1 MMSRIEALRELY
13 AYTENIPVISA
24 CGATSREWASL
35 GRRPNHLYVVDT
47 MGLSPSIALGVSLAL
62 EETGS
67 KKCIAL
73 EGDGGVLMN
82 PNVLASA
89 AALQPSKWILIIL
102 DNECFASTGGQCSL
116 AAKINVGSVA
126 SGHGL
131 EVLTAD
137 NQADL
142 RKVIETALEAA
153 GPIVIHAKIAP
164 GNEKTEFINDDPAV
178 LAFQFS
184 EFIKQA

>member
-1 MMSRIEALRELY
+1 MSRIDALRVLY
-13 AYTENIPVISA
+13 PYTENIPVIST

-35 GRRPNHLYVVDT
+35 GKRTNHLYVVDS
-47 MGLSPSIALGVSLAL
+47 MGLSPSIALGVSLAIERKNL
-62 EETGS
+62 

-89 AALQPSKWILIIL
+89 AALQPSKWLLIVL

-126 SGHGL
+126 KGYGL
-131 EVLTAD
+131 DVLTAD
-137 NQADL
+137 NTADL
-142 RKVIETALEAA
+142 QKAVESALEAT

-164 GNEKTEFINDDPAV
+164 GNEATEFINDDPAV
-178 LAFQFS
+178 LAYQFS
-184 EFIKQA
+184 EFIRHA